1 MRLERRS
8 VDVFDMP
15 SGTGGSFTVSVV
27 EEVAADRVRVRVW
40 YGRAPA
46 LGWEAWKDWDGYT
59 FEAERAALT
68 NQGLCRFS
76 ERGRADGAAFTEQ
89 ATTGAS
95 IEPLYC
101 CSDPRP
107 RPTRKPRSAMTGL

>member
-40 YGRAPA
+40 YGRATA
-46 LGWEAWKDWDGYT
+46 TGWEAWKDWDGYR
-59 FEAERAALT
+59 FETDRANLKNERT
-68 NQGLCRFS
+68 M
-76 ERGRADGAAFTEQ
+76 
-89 ATTGAS
+89 
-95 IEPLYC
+95 PLF
-101 CSDPRP
+101 
-107 RPTRKPRSAMTGL
+107 K

>member
-8 VDVFDMP
+8 VDIFDMP

-68 NQGLCRFS
+68 NQR
-76 ERGRADGAAFTEQ
+76 TM
-89 ATTGAS
+89 
-95 IEPLYC
+95 PLFRT
-101 CSDPRP
+101 RP
-107 RPTRKPRSAMTGL
+107 RRRRGLHRTGHERSQY